1 MGKDTEVLRM
11 TELIL
16 FSPSE
21 LDGKRQLF
29 QDTRDYVASLQLET
43 EADLAEANE
52 TLKLLKSEV
61 KAIEEM
67 RTSATKP
74 MNEALTTVR
83 SWFKPLE
90 SLCAEVEKLLKDKIA
105 AKTLELRKKA
115 EEDTKKLL
123 AACDQSDY
131 NTLSTLVTTAATD
144 PKLAGTSVREVW
156 TAVIVNPDLV
166 PREWCIPDEKKI
178 GALARATKVD
188 VTPTP
193 IAGVNFVKKAQV
205 STRT

>member
-1 MGKDTEVLRM
+1 MNNG
-11 TELIL
+11 LIL

-29 QDTRDYVASLQLET
+29 QDTKDYIASLQLRT
-43 EADLAEANE
+43 EDDLAEANE
-52 TLKLLKSEV
+52 TLKLLKTEV

-74 MNEALTTVR
+74 MNEALNTVR
-83 SWFKPLE
+83 GWFKPLE

-131 NTLSTLVTTAATD
+131 NTLSTLVTSAATD

-156 TAVIVNPDLV
+156 TATICKPDLV
-166 PREWCIPDEKKI
+166 PREWCTPDEKRI
-178 GALARATKVD
+178 NAMARATKPD
-188 VTPTP
+188 EIPP
-193 IAGVNFVKKAQV
+193 GIPGVMFVKKAQV